1 MSLWERTKTVAAKYT
16 GTFFV
21 VMLLNQLLF
30 FGLCLNPICLVAAMP
45 HVLLITVFIGS
56 WINNESGWGDEEPKE
71 LVSDTPSE
79 TPSRRKPQTP
89 PKKAEIARLRQV
101 VALAEEEPENK
112 PADNGE
118 LITRGDWDYT
128 NEHIG
133 GLDADGMPKPMGE
146 PEFVVEQPETIDPYY
161 FDTFQA
167 AIAWAKNNPG
177 EAITRKPDGNG
188 FVKVKSL
195 RKDTIPEP
203 NENNRFYLASDS
215 QQGLSRP
222 IHIYFDSYKP
232 TMMIGDRA
240 LPNPCTFL
248 VTVDNPD
255 FLPQGLTCRVRGVNH
270 RVSPQGVTGDV
281 IAHVAMVRYGDNGLI
296 ERVYV
301 ELLEDGRVLGQL
313 VCGEE
318 HEKLTD
324 LSGVFFIPEDT
335 VFLDGMGNPFYKQPT
350 SDRKQKLFLEQE
362 REQISRSQTNV

>member
-16 GTFFV
+16 GTFIV

-30 FGLCLNPICLVAAMP
+30 FGFCLNPICLVAAMP

-56 WINNESGWGDEEPKE
+56 WINKESGWGDEEPKE
-71 LVSDTPSE
+71 LVSGAPPDI
-79 TPSRRKPQTP
+79 PSRRKPQTLI
-89 PKKAEIARLRQV
+89 KNAELEV
-101 VALAEEEPENK
+101 EALTEEEPENK
-112 PADNGE
+112 TVNNGE
-118 LITRGDWDYT
+118 LRAGSDWDYT

-133 GLDADGMPKPMGE
+133 GHDEDGMPNSMSE
-146 PEFVVEQPETIDPYY
+146 PDFVVEPYETKDPNY
-161 FDTFQA
+161 FETFQA

-188 FVKVKSL
+188 YVKMKTLGKESF
-195 RKDTIPEP
+195 PEP

-222 IHIYFDSYKP
+222 IHIYFNSYKP
-232 TMMIGDRA
+232 TMMMGDRT

-270 RVSPQGVTGDV
+270 RVSPRGVTGGV

-313 VCGEE
+313 ICGEE
-318 HEKLTD
+318 HEELTD

-335 VFLDGMGNPFYKQPT
+335 VFLDGMGNPYDKQPT
-350 SDRKQKLFLEQE
+350 SDREQKLFLEQE
-362 REQISRSQTNV
+362 REQISRSQINAYLAN